1 MADPRLV
8 VLAGGGGGAGG
19 AFRVS
24 HEAASVPLAR
34 RALVRELDRCGAAG
48 GAVDEVA
55 LVVSEL
61 LGNAVRHAAPL
72 EPDGGPLGPDGLL
85 LRWRVLPGAVQVEVV
100 DGGGGPVR
108 VTSAAPGATTGRGMH
123 LVAELAD
130 SWGTTD
136 DGPGRRAVWASVP
149 TAPAP
154 VAV

>member
-8 VLAGGGGGAGG
+8 VLAGGGEGADGT
-19 AFRVS
+19 FRVS

-34 RALVRELDRCGAAG
+34 RALVHELDRCGAPG
-48 GAVDEVA
+48 DAVDEVA
-55 LVVSEL
+55 LVASEL

-72 EPDGGPLGPDGLL
+72 SRDCLL

-108 VTSAAPGATTGRGMH
+108 VTAAGPGATSGRGMH
-123 LVAELAD
+123 LVSELAD
-130 SWGTTD
+130 AWGTTD
-136 DGPGRRAVWASVP
+136 DGHGRRAVWASVA
-149 TAPAP
+149 TARTP